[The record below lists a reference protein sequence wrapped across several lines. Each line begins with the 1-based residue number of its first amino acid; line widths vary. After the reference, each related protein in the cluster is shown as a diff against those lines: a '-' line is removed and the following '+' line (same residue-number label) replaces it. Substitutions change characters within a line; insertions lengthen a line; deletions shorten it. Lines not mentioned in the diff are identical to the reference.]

1 MSQFRDQPSW
11 EPYVREID
19 AVEKNANGQLFVH
32 LTWHTGDHERLD
44 SATAH
49 SKFPNL
55 LLKYYEGNLRFRD
68 S

>member
-32 LTWHTGDHERLD
+32 LTWHTGDHERVD